1 MHNAECGTHS
11 SKASRMFSFGSGPSR
26 ATAFVIA
33 SAMVPVSMSRST
45 PPLLPRERLPMFS
58 TRDQSARVLDVP
70 GEPAQRAAYYI
81 VDGSRSAN
89 RELPAP
95 PKSGMGMC
103 IRLIELPPHL

>member
-70 GEPAQRAAYYI
+70 GEPAQRAAYY
-81 VDGSRSAN
+81 
-89 RELPAP
+89 
-95 PKSGMGMC
+95 
-103 IRLIELPPHL
+103 